1 MVRFIGARMAQAV
14 LTLVGVLILLF
25 VLFHLVPGSPAYA
38 LVAHDRTHRQVAVIK
53 AQLGLNLPILVQ
65 FGVWM
70 KGIAVRGRFIV
81 TRLLPRTLQLL
92 LWGLGIAL
100 VLAVVVA
107 TVQVRYAHSP
117 LERLLTAVTYF
128 FYAVPGFWLALLL
141 IYIFSL
147 WLLWLPTTG
156 TPSLSDPGSYWSHQ
170 VLPVATLALTT
181 MGGWSRSLRA
191 ALEEALQEDY
201 VRTARAK
208 GADERRVVLRHALK
222 NSWIPLI
229 TLLGMSLPTVLNTV
243 IVIEA
248 IFAIPGLGAAFL
260 AKLGGLFF
268 ESATSL
274 AFFLALLT
282 VLGSVIA
289 DVLYG
294 WADPRIQYR

>member
-1 MVRFIGARMAQAV
+1 MARFIVARLGQAF
-14 LTLVGVLILLF
+14 LTLVGILIVLF

-38 LVAHDRTHRQVAVIK
+38 LVGHDRTHRQVAIIK
-53 AQLGLNLPILVQ
+53 AQLGLNLPTALQ
-65 FGVWM
+65 LTLWM
-70 KGIAVRGRFIV
+70 KGMAMRGRFIA

-92 LWGLGIAL
+92 LWGLGIAMI
-100 VLAVVVA
+100 LAVVVA
-107 TVQVRYAHSP
+107 MVQVRYPGSF
-117 LERLLTAVTYF
+117 LERIVTAVTYF

-170 VLPVATLALTT
+170 ILPVATLALTT
-181 MGGWSRSLRA
+181 MGGWSRSLRV

-208 GADERRVVLRHALK
+208 GVSEGRVVLRHAFK
-222 NSWIPLI
+222 NSWLPLL

-243 IVIEA
+243 IAIEA

-260 AKLGGLFF
+260 QNLGGLFF
-268 ESATSL
+268 ESATSI

-282 VLGSVIA
+282 VLGSVVA